1 MFAVMEM
8 DPKDMEDEWSAA
20 ASPIEVLQQL
30 SQEAVRLAGEAWQ
43 SAYPGGPLVNPST
56 LEQPRH
62 RRAHSEVVVSSYR
75 RSISSSNFHKWKS
88 QMQKALHWGGR
99 SLRVDSQYSSFNPE
113 VLANQKRQWYQ
124 LNSKTMDPDKYK
136 EPTSLFEHFFVVG
149 IHPDAK
155 LEAVED
161 AFIRKKKWEQEMER
175 TETVDFDMRK
185 RRQPSFPTLDPQ
197 VLFMYPPGKKFGLRL
212 KDLAA
217 FCFPG
222 GVKARILERTPSL
235 SELNELVYGQEHLCR
250 DDLSFIFSLKVKTC
264 ILPLLPKRKELISE
278 LRPIHSILSREASVA
293 QRHPVYKCNE
303 VQADAAAQFLSV
315 MNRYLESLCADLR
328 LHTITSVQSNND
340 KVSILLKDSFID
352 SFPAKD
358 QPFIKDYK
366 DLI

>member
-124 LNSKTMDPDKYK
+124 LNSKTMMVEKV
-136 EPTSLFEHFFVVG
+136 TSQLLILIVN
-149 IHPDAK
+149 AK

-197 VLFMYPPGKKFGLRL
+197 ENKN
-212 KDLAA
+212 DLLQIICAYH
-217 FCFPG
+217 CMHLP
-222 GVKARILERTPSL
+222 ERG
-235 SELNELVYGQEHLCR
+235 SEIIFRPLEHLQAIVYRRPPVSSLGLC
-250 DDLSFIFSLKVKTC
+250 DKYLDLEIKDSK
-264 ILPLLPKRKELISE
+264 
-278 LRPIHSILSREASVA
+278 EAS
-293 QRHPVYKCNE
+293 
-303 VQADAAAQFLSV
+303 QADAAAQFLIV